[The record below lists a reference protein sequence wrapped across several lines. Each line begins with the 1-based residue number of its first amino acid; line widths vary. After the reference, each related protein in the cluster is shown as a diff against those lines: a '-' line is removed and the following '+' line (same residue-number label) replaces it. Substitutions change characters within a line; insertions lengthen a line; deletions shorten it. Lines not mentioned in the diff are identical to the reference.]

1 VSEAEVSA
9 AAAARGAAL
18 EGSQT
23 TMFFPIDV
31 SGIHTL
37 RPIRPPSARAT
48 RGRGSGRGRG
58 RGGGDEDEDEQQA
71 PSLSGIAIEVE
82 GDGVRVRPILREE
95 FESMISALSQPI
107 SLEEFMHRRERVV

>member
-1 VSEAEVSA
+1 MSEAEVSA

-58 RGGGDEDEDEQQA
+58 GGDEDEPQA

-95 FESMISALSQPI
+95 FESMISALTQPVT
-107 SLEEFMHRRERVV
+107 LEEFMDRRERVV